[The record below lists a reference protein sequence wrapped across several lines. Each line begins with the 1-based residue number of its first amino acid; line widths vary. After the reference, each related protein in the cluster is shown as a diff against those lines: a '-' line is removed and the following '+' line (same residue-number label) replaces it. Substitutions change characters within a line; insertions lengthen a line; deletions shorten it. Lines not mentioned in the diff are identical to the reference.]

1 MLLTRRVCR
10 AAGSRPTTTKVAHGE
25 RTLLCSSE
33 LIFSTHQEIY
43 TPSQA
48 LGNSAI
54 SALPTGFETFSGS
67 WHKLTSVIRGP
78 ADPTGVLLPV
88 TVATDKNYERFTP
101 KTIHHTHPP
110 PPRFFPHPPHSLF
123 PLLHQSFHRR
133 SQPAPTAAHA
143 AASKL

>member
-101 KTIHHTHPP
+101 
-110 PPRFFPHPPHSLF
+110 
-123 PLLHQSFHRR
+123 
-133 SQPAPTAAHA
+133 
-143 AASKL
+143 